1 MSLNRKIRISCGVCL
16 EEKSLEEMVYT
27 DEKTWVAVCLNCAF
41 KIRDSLMT
49 WERETFDQIENLLKP
64 RFSDRLTE
72 EATEK
77 TIGAHH
83 AKI

>member
-1 MSLNRKIRISCGVCL
+1 M

-41 KIRDSLMT
+41 KIRDSLLT
-49 WERETFDQIENLLKP
+49 WEKETFDQIENLLKP
-64 RFSDRLTE
+64 RFSDRLTG

-77 TIGAHH
+77 TNRTQH

>member
-1 MSLNRKIRISCGVCL
+1 M

-49 WERETFDQIENLLKP
+49 WERETFDQIENLLKS
-64 RFSDRLTE
+64 RFSERLTG

-77 TIGAHH
+77 TFGAHH